1 VLSFEAYKNRGPIFL
16 EKLATEHLLEQ
27 LEDAE
32 ALLAGM
38 LTSRYIGPMREEA
51 ASWAEKLK
59 EVGEVLELWLEVQD
73 LWQYLEAVFSNSAA
87 SKVRMMFCRPG
98 DEYPQSRRAYLNLE
112 FICFDIIM
120 YLLTEDYSGSKS
132 FV

>member
-1 VLSFEAYKNRGPIFL
+1 MLSFEPYKRRGPIYL
-16 EKLATEHLLEQ
+16 EKVSTEHLLEQ

-38 LTSRYIGPMREEA
+38 LTSKHIGPMREEA

-87 SKVRMMFCRPG
+87 SKVRVSSYFFG
-98 DEYPQSRRAYLNLE
+98 LFVSDEFYYN
-112 FICFDIIM
+112 
-120 YLLTEDYSGSKS
+120 
-132 FV
+132 